1 MINIKNIY
9 REIFKAIKNDTKLL
23 DLLGVEYKDVDEN
36 TFLTNL
42 RVQVIEGSAPDDLL
56 NNYATRLCVHELN
69 GKYQGLIDE
78 IAYVSIDIHITQ
90 DKNMQTGIL
99 SDIVQRVIELMDSKE
114 RKKEGKQPLDIGLYG
129 LIYSSRSFDNKASS
143 TGWEKYTITFS
154 YKYIK

>member
-1 MINIKNIY
+1 MINIRNIY
-9 REIFKAIKNDTKLL
+9 KQIFTTIKNDTKLL
-23 DLLGVEYKDVDEN
+23 DLLGVEYKDVDNN

-42 RVQVIEGSAPDDLL
+42 RSQVIEGSAPDDLL
-56 NNYATRLCVHELN
+56 NDYSTRLCVHELN

-78 IAYVSIDIHITQ
+78 IAYISIDIHITQ

-99 SDIVQRVIELMDSKE
+99 SDIVKRIVELMDSKE

-129 LIYSSRSFDNKASS
+129 LIYSSRSFDSKASS
-143 TGWEKYTITFS
+143 TGWEKYTINFS